1 MPQTAVMIPRP
12 WSFVTLSFKNI
23 MAIVMVTTDKADAIG
38 VINIAS
44 PIVIPKLTMA
54 SAPVS
59 KKPINTMINFVLVV
73 ALVK

>member
-1 MPQTAVMIPRP
+1 MPQIAVIIPRL
-12 WSFVTLSFKNI
+12 WSFVILSFRNM

-59 KKPINTMINFVLVV
+59 KRPINKIINFVLVE
-73 ALVK
+73 ALVR